1 MREGE
6 SVGAALSAAAAVLR
20 SAGLSDARREA
31 ARIWDDLGG
40 DTVRFHGAVAR
51 RAGGEPLPYVTGL
64 SGFRHLTLQADRRAL
79 IPRPETEGLV
89 DLILRRA
96 RTGCIADVG
105 TGSGC
110 IALSLAQEG
119 GYTSVLAIDRSA
131 PALEL
136 ARANGRCQQISIHP
150 VRAHLTTGLAARS
163 LDALVSNPPYLTS
176 REYHELDAAVRAW
189 EPMEALDA
197 GPEGMDAIVPLLDDG
212 LRVLRPGGWL
222 ALELDAR
229 RACDCAHRAAACGWE
244 HVSIQPDL
252 FGRDRYLLARRS
264 ITP

>member
-1 MREGE
+1 MG
-6 SVGAALSAAAAVLR
+6 SALSDAAVVLR
-20 SAGLSDARREA
+20 AAGLSDARREA
-31 ARIWDDLGG
+31 LRIWDDLGG
-40 DTVRFHGAVAR
+40 DTVRFHGAIAR
-51 RAGGEPLPYVTGL
+51 RAEGEPLPYVTGL
-64 SGFRHLTLQADRRAL
+64 SGFRHLTLRADRRAL

-89 DLILRRA
+89 DLVLRRA
-96 RTGCIADVG
+96 CTGCIADVG

-136 ARANGRCQQISIHP
+136 ARENARGQGISIQS
-150 VRAHLTTGLAARS
+150 VRADLTTALAARS

-176 REYHELDAAVRAW
+176 REYHELDAGVRAW

-197 GPEGMDAIVPLLDDG
+197 GLEGMDVIVPLLQDG

-229 RACDCAHRAAACGWE
+229 RARECARRAAASGWE
-244 HVSIQPDL
+244 DVSIQPDL